1 MPQDEGIRTVSG
13 QTGMN
18 HTLFQEEAEPLRQA
32 VQEGGFAAAGAGEG
46 EPARQEAGMGEFAEQ
61 LEPSRDL
68 SLYVKDARE
77 IDGLMAGAGFDAVL
91 DRDSGKISAIRFEM
105 LQKQPFEE
113 VLRATPGERR
123 EAGRAFLRRLKANQ
137 ISPEAFRPQGEAA
150 AEQARD
156 SARMYGAFFRTA
168 GERLR
173 AYALPEGDLKDPG
186 FLASRAGEL
195 YALRES
201 LKDYAGSQRL
211 LRELPGFEEGF
222 LEQGG
227 LDLEQ
232 FEAPMDVMRCFA
244 GAALQSLDPEG
255 LGERRGLG
263 ESLAQQVAG
272 RLFLDAYGELLAG
285 RSAADLC
292 DGFGNRELAC
302 LLNFTGTAEYMT
314 GRLLEQDPEGRERC
328 LAYLQGGE
336 PPLSAASVEEELGYR
351 DKALHTAGM
360 ARQVEERRRA
370 GEGMGQIDRS
380 RLAQALSGTWH
391 PEGWGRFAGKALGDV
406 RDLQGAVP
414 RETSLPP
421 EELGPGPEAFD
432 RMFARLA
439 REDRGLGNGD
449 FSRAHPLYGRL
460 GASCAAEL
468 FFVDGKPVEEYARD
482 RCGALEGKAR
492 EDALKREVMK
502 SILDGK
508 HHVEFARLQS
518 DAAGTV
524 QVGVGSVKAQPPS
537 RERGGLFRRR
547 AHGQAW
553 SRQTDPDRG
562 RREEEIRSRFGER
575 VEALLAQQKTLSQQ
589 ELFRQ
594 EREHLQME
602 QPQETYSQRP
612 PQGEA
617 AGRKTQEPGAADRQ
631 SARIKTS
638 FAQQMAAQNGP
649 LGREFP
655 ARESPGREPIKRDS
669 VKTARTGPSRRH
681 S

>member
-18 HTLFQEEAEPLRQA
+18 HTLFQEEAEPLRQT
-32 VQEGGFAAAGAGEG
+32 VQEGDFAASGAGEG

-77 IDGLMAGAGFDAVL
+77 IDWLMAGAGFDAVL
-91 DRDSGKISAIRFEM
+91 DRDGGKISAIRFEM

-137 ISPEAFRPQGEAA
+137 ISPEAFRPQGEA

-263 ESLAQQVAG
+263 ESLARQVAG

-285 RSAADLC
+285 RSAADIC

-314 GRLLEQDPEGRERC
+314 GRLLEQDPESRERC

-336 PPLSAASVEEELGYR
+336 PPLSAASVEEELRIPGQCPAHR
-351 DKALHTAGM
+351 RHGPAGGREKKSRRGHGTD
-360 ARQVEERRRA
+360 RQEQA
-370 GEGMGQIDRS
+370 GPG
-380 RLAQALSGTWH
+380 
-391 PEGWGRFAGKALGDV
+391 ALGDMAPGGLGQVCREGAGGREGPAGYSTSGDGPSPGGTWPGAGGLRQDV
-406 RDLQGAVP
+406 RPAGPGGPGAGERGFLQGPSPLRTPGGILRGGAVLCGRKARGGIRP
-414 RETSLPP
+414 GQMRGAGGK
-421 EELGPGPEAFD
+421 GPG
-432 RMFARLA
+432 
-439 REDRGLGNGD
+439 
-449 FSRAHPLYGRL
+449 GR
-460 GASCAAEL
+460 
-468 FFVDGKPVEEYARD
+468 P
-482 RCGALEGKAR
+482 
-492 EDALKREVMK
+492 
-502 SILDGK
+502 
-508 HHVEFARLQS
+508 
-518 DAAGTV
+518 
-524 QVGVGSVKAQPPS
+524 
-537 RERGGLFRRR
+537 
-547 AHGQAW
+547 
-553 SRQTDPDRG
+553 
-562 RREEEIRSRFGER
+562 
-575 VEALLAQQKTLSQQ
+575 
-589 ELFRQ
+589 Q
-594 EREHLQME
+594 ERDYEKH
-602 QPQETYSQRP
+602 P
-612 PQGEA
+612 
-617 AGRKTQEPGAADRQ
+617 GRKTPCGICQSPGGCGGHRAGGGRQCDGPAALPGAGRPVPE
-631 SARIKTS
+631 K
-638 FAQQMAAQNGP
+638 GP
-649 LGREFP
+649 
-655 ARESPGREPIKRDS
+655 
-669 VKTARTGPSRRH
+669 
-681 S
+681 